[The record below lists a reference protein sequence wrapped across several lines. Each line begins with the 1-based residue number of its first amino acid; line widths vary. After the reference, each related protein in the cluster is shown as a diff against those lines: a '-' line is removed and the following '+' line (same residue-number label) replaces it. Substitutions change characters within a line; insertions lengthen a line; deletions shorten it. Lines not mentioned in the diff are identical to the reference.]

1 MKEKEKENKNIAEAY
16 FGKHWWLLVIPLI
29 IYTFT
34 AFREI
39 GLPGLYMDSVNPDYM
54 AAWLLRGNHHIPV
67 WIFPD
72 NYFAGTERYPL
83 LNSLY
88 GGNITAYLGLIFFK
102 ITGFG
107 LVEVRVFHAL
117 LGVLMLVSLSWCL
130 HKWKF
135 PRFASSFALCLLA
148 IDPTFLFAWRSQYY
162 LQLVPVIFMSIGL
175 GLLGKHYQRIKL
187 GFNGYHR
194 LFFGGIF
201 LGFAAYSYFIFA
213 FYSAV
218 IVALYIIHCR
228 HHLSL
233 RNVVIPLVMGTALGW
248 FPYIYAHASLI
259 LITDFHAYQEM
270 LRGLQ
275 TSYGVVDQNQGGF
288 IDRFHIVVERFSY
301 LVAGRALQI
310 NVFGNWMGSNLAV
323 ILHWLILISG
333 PVILVIYSIVRLIWQ
348 SESSVDW
355 YEKPLWL
362 FTKIMTTI
370 LIIHVIF
377 GIIVGRPLGLQ
388 HYVMLLP
395 VVYLMTAAAIVYLWQ
410 TVINLQRFLGV
421 TRGVMA
427 SLFIGMIATNFS
439 LSWDVIDRLKQTG
452 GARMYSDAIN
462 VAAAH
467 IQTLNPETILLFPQW
482 GYWMG
487 VVTITGPRF
496 SGYEALSLS
505 DMQVKLSHDAALLKQ
520 QSFAMIL
527 GEELLKDGTE
537 ETRKKLEKFVEV
549 SGLQVVNITYCLG
562 RNGVDQ
568 IWLIQM
574 TRTVAQK
581 TAI

>member
-1 MKEKEKENKNIAEAY
+1 MKNIAGTY
-16 FGKHWWLLVIPLI
+16 FGKHWWLLVIPLMLYAFI
-29 IYTFT
+29 

-88 GGNITAYLGLIFFK
+88 GGNITAYIGLIFFK

-107 LVEVRVFHAL
+107 LVEVRIFHAL
-117 LGVLMLVSLSWCL
+117 LGMLVLVSLSWCL
-130 HKWKF
+130 HKWQF
-135 PRFASSFALCLLA
+135 PRFVSSFALCLLA
-148 IDPTFLFAWRSQYY
+148 IDPTFLFAWRLQYY
-162 LQLVPVIFMSIGL
+162 LQLFPLIFMFVGL
-175 GLLGKHYQRIKL
+175 GLLGEHYKRIKL
-187 GFNGYHR
+187 DVRGHHN
-194 LFFGGIF
+194 LFFAGIF
-201 LGFAAYSYFIFA
+201 LGLSAYSYFIFA

-218 IVALYIIHCR
+218 IVTMYINHCR

-233 RNVVIPLVMGTALGW
+233 RSIVIPLVMGAGLGW
-248 FPYIYAHASLI
+248 LPYIYAHASLI

-275 TSYGVVDQNQGGF
+275 TSYGVIDQNQGGI
-288 IDRFHIVVERFSY
+288 IDRLHIVAERFSS

-310 NVFGNWMGSNLAV
+310 NVFGNWVGSGFL
-323 ILHWLILISG
+323 ILLHWLIFISG
-333 PVILVIYSIVRLIWQ
+333 PVILVIYYIVRLVWQ
-348 SESSVDW
+348 LESMVDW
-355 YEKPLWL
+355 CEKPLWL
-362 FTKIMTTI
+362 FAKIMTTI

-377 GIIVGRPLGLQ
+377 GLIVGRPLGLQ

-395 VVYLMTAAAIVYLWQ
+395 IMYSMTAAAIVYLWQ
-410 TVINLQRFLGV
+410 TVINLQYYLGV
-421 TRGVMA
+421 SRGVMA
-427 SLFIGMIATNFS
+427 SLFVGMIATNYS
-439 LSWDVIDRLKQTG
+439 LSWDLIDRLKQTG
-452 GARMYSDAIN
+452 GSRMYSDVIN
-462 VAAAH
+462 VAASH
-467 IQTLNPETILLFPQW
+467 IQNLNSETILLFPQW

-496 SGYEALSLS
+496 SSYEALSLNE
-505 DMQVKLSHDAALLKQ
+505 MQVKLNNDTKLIKQ
-520 QSFAMIL
+520 QSFAMII
-527 GEELLKDGTE
+527 GEELLKNGTE
-537 ETRKKLEKFVEV
+537 ETRKKLEKFVES
-549 SGLQVVNITYCLG
+549 SGLEIINITYCLG

-574 TRTVAQK
+574 TRKETQK
-581 TAI
+581 LYN